1 MKMPSSTLE
10 DSTLALMSQGYAW
23 LPDRLRGTAGA
34 PVQTRLLGKRTTA
47 LHGRDAVRFFY
58 GSDHIR
64 RRSALPGPVLDTLF
78 GRGAVHTL
86 DGEQHLARKA
96 LFMAL
101 LKNDDA
107 VADLAERAGDQWD
120 VAVKEWGAHPQIK
133 LFTASSEVLA
143 QSVCS
148 WAGIPLSPAE
158 VPSLASDLVTM
169 VDGFATAGPRHWKAR
184 RARARRERW
193 LEDLI
198 GGIRTA
204 TAAGDVA
211 APDSA
216 LRRVALHRD
225 DTGHLLSAHTA
236 AVEVLNIIR
245 PATAVAWF
253 VTFAAHALHRWP
265 DQRKVLR
272 EGATAEAE
280 AFAHEVRR
288 FYPFVPFVGGL
299 AARDLQWQ
307 DVAIPEGSLVLL
319 DVYGHQHDADLW
331 PEPYTFTP
339 SRFLGRTI
347 ASDEL
352 IPQGG
357 GDTASGHRCPG
368 EDMTLAL
375 LATLARRLADMTYS
389 VPPQDL
395 SISLRR
401 VPARPRSGFHMSL
414 RSADAAG

>member
-1 MKMPSSTLE
+1 M
-10 DSTLALMSQGYAW
+10 AQGYAW
-23 LPDRLRGTAGA
+23 LPDRLRGTGGA
-34 PVQTRLLGKRTTA
+34 PVQTRLLGKRATA
-47 LHGRDAVRFFY
+47 LHGRDAVHFFY
-58 GSDHIR
+58 DSDHIR

-86 DGEQHLARKA
+86 DGQQHAARKA

-101 LKNDDA
+101 LKTDDA
-107 VADLAERAGDQWD
+107 VAALAEQAGDQWD
-120 VAVKEWGAHPQIK
+120 VAAKEWATHPQVE
-133 LFTASSEVLA
+133 LFTASSEVIA
-143 QSVCS
+143 QSVCA
-148 WAGIPLSPAE
+148 WAGIPLAPDEA
-158 VPSLASDLVTM
+158 PSLAADLVAM
-169 VDGFATAGPRHWKAR
+169 VDGFATVGPRHWKAR
-184 RARARRERW
+184 RARARREMW
-193 LEDLI
+193 LQDLI
-198 GGIRTA
+198 GGLRTA

-211 APDSA
+211 SPDSA
-216 LRRVALHRD
+216 LQRVALHRD
-225 DTGHLLSAHTA
+225 DTGQLLSAQTA

-265 DQRKVLR
+265 DRREALR
-272 EGATAEAE
+272 EGGTSEAL

-299 AARDLQWQ
+299 AAQDLHWK

-331 PEPYTFTP
+331 PEPYRFNP
-339 SRFLGRTI
+339 ARFLDRSM

-368 EDMTLAL
+368 EDITLAL
-375 LATLARRLADMTYS
+375 LTVLSGRLAGMTYS

-395 SISLRR
+395 SISLHR
-401 VPARPRSGFHMSL
+401 VPARPRSGFRMSL
-414 RSADAAG
+414 RTSNSGTV